1 MTMTPISDRIYPVL
15 AIALLSLTGCAGGG
29 MGTLGNVLGGV
40 LGGGGA
46 GGAQQGEVLVEVQG
60 VDTQQQA
67 IQVRTEQGETGAVLF
82 DQNTVVVYREQ
93 QYPVTALE
101 RGDVAV
107 MQLQQVD
114 QNRLY
119 TPRVDV
125 RQSVQERTGQ
135 TSSGGGQLLQASG
148 RVGQIDHQRNS
159 FELQTQQG
167 IYTVFLP
174 QNAGAGTLE
183 YFHRLQTGSNVSVE
197 GTPTGADGITLR
209 RFL

>member
-1 MTMTPISDRIYPVL
+1 MRPKSYRTFPVL
-15 AIALLSLTGCAGGG
+15 TVAMLSMAGCAGG
-29 MGTLGNVLGGV
+29 GTLGNVLGGV
-40 LGGGGA
+40 LGGA

-82 DQNTVVVYREQ
+82 DQNTVVVYQQQ

-101 RGDVAV
+101 RGDVAL
-107 MQLQQVD
+107 MQLQQLQD
-114 QNRLY
+114 NRLY

-125 RQSVQERTGQ
+125 QQSVQERTGQ
-135 TSSGGGQLLQASG
+135 ASPGSGSVFQRSG
-148 RVGQIDHQRNS
+148 RVGQIDHQRNT
-159 FELQTQQG
+159 FELQTEQG

-174 QNAGAGTLE
+174 QNPGAGMLE
-183 YFHRLQTGSNVSVE
+183 YFHTLRTGSNVSVE
-197 GTPTGADGITLR
+197 GTLTGADGITLR

>member
-1 MTMTPISDRIYPVL
+1 MATL
-15 AIALLSLTGCAGGG
+15 FAGCAGGS
-29 MGTLGNVLGGV
+29 TLGNVLGGV
-40 LGGGGA
+40 LGGGGG
-46 GGAQQGEVLVEVQG
+46 GGAQQGEVLVEIQG
-60 VDTQQQA
+60 VDTRQQA

-82 DQNTVVVYREQ
+82 DENTVVVYQQQ

-135 TSSGGGQLLQASG
+135 TSPGAGGLLQLSG
-148 RVGQIDHQRNS
+148 QVGQIDHQRNT
-159 FELQTQQG
+159 FELRTQQG
-167 IYTVFLP
+167 VYTVILP
-174 QNAGAGTLE
+174 ENPGAGMLD
-183 YFHRLQTGSNVSVE
+183 YFHRLRTGSNVSVE
-197 GTPTGADGITLR
+197 GTARGADGLTLR
-209 RFL
+209 RFV

>member
-1 MTMTPISDRIYPVL
+1 MATL
-15 AIALLSLTGCAGGG
+15 FTGCAGGS
-29 MGTLGNVLGGV
+29 TLGNVLGGV
-40 LGGGGA
+40 LGGGGGG
-46 GGAQQGEVLVEVQG
+46 GGAQQGEVLVEIQG
-60 VDTQQQA
+60 VDTRQQA

-82 DQNTVVVYREQ
+82 DENTVVVYQQQ

-135 TSSGGGQLLQASG
+135 TSPGAGGLLQLSG
-148 RVGQIDHQRNS
+148 QVGQIDHQRNT
-159 FELQTQQG
+159 FELRTQQG
-167 IYTVFLP
+167 VYTVILP
-174 QNAGAGTLE
+174 ENPGAGMLD
-183 YFHRLQTGSNVSVE
+183 YFHRLRTGSNVSVE
-197 GTPTGADGITLR
+197 GTARGADGLTLR
-209 RFL
+209 RFV